1 MEAHKVQHKRSRGR
15 LAKESDDLRGVILD
29 AATQEFSSRGFDGA
43 RVDAVARAAGVNINL
58 VYHYF
63 GRKEA
68 LFVAV
73 MEAAYI
79 RIRTHHNDTDVKA
92 LAPED
97 AMAALVRATF
107 RFFAGNLYI
116 IGLLNSENMHEAV
129 HIQQSEKIRNLY
141 DPLLDLIADTL
152 KRGVDVG
159 VFRSGVDPVQL
170 FLTINAESYFH
181 LSNRFTMGFVLKR
194 DLMTEDAL
202 LHREAHVLDV
212 VLSYLHFKP
221 QN

>member
-1 MEAHKVQHKRSRGR
+1 VQHKRNRGR
-15 LAKESDDLRGVILD
+15 LVKEADDLRGVILE
-29 AATQEFSSRGFDGA
+29 AATQEFSSKGFDGA

-63 GRKEA
+63 GKKEA

-92 LAPED
+92 LAPLD

-152 KRGVDVG
+152 RRGVDAG

-194 DLMTEDAL
+194 DLMTEEAL
-202 LHREAHVLDV
+202 TRREAHVLDV
-212 VLSYLHFKP
+212 ILSYLRFQP
-221 QN
+221 